1 MFSATGTLHSR
12 SYNVVPCD
20 LRDLQALEGALSS
33 ASWDPLAPTYV
44 LCECVLVYMEPTHS
58 AALVRWF
65 GERCPRAVG
74 VVYEQIN
81 PDDAFGQQMVRNLQ
95 VCALGINHKYTAL
108 FRVDCCDEVSA
119 HSRCLLSA
127 PSQ

>member
-1 MFSATGTLHSR
+1 
-12 SYNVVPCD
+12 
-20 LRDLQALEGALSS
+20 LEGALSS

-44 LCECVLVYMEPTHS
+44 LCECVLVYMEPEHS

-81 PDDAFGQQMVRNLQ
+81 PDDAFGRQMVLNLQ
-95 VCALGINHKYTAL
+95 VRAGFHHVFWASSKPIW
-108 FRVDCCDEVSA
+108 
-119 HSRCLLSA
+119 
-127 PSQ
+127 

>member
-1 MFSATGTLHSR
+1 MHSS
-12 SYNVVPCD
+12 SYHIVPCD
-20 LRDLQALEGALSS
+20 LRDLGALQRALHA

-44 LCECVLVYMEPTHS
+44 LCECVLVYMEPQYS

-81 PDDAFGQQMVRNLQ
+81 PDDAFGQQMVKNLQ
-95 VCALGINHKYTAL
+95 VRHLMNVQCAFSAMCSYTL
-108 FRVDCCDEVSA
+108 PSCCTTT
-119 HSRCLLSA
+119 
-127 PSQ
+127 PP